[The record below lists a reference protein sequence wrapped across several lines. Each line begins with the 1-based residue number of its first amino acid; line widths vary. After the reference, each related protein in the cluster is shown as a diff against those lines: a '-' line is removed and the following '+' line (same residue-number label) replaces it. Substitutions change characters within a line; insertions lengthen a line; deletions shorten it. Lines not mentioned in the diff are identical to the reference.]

1 MIWNRDSLYMKLNET
16 DNQRIFVMGLVIQSE
31 IVTIEFLLKILTLLS
46 NNY

>member
-1 MIWNRDSLYMKLNET
+1 MIWNRDSPYMKLNET

-31 IVTIEFLLKILTLLS
+31 IVTIEFLLKILTLRS